1 MHLSSFYRMVCGR
14 TAVPVPF
21 HIEGRLMFTNETL
34 ALALVIFAAR
44 VVDVSLG
51 TIRHAMIVRGKR
63 LITFCIAFLES
74 LVWVFAVSKVLSDLT
89 EPITAL
95 AFALG
100 FATGTFVGMTIEGLL
115 KIGDQVVKV
124 FSNKGKEVACAL
136 REAGFRVTEFEGRGR
151 DGQVVLLFVQVRRRD
166 AKKVLQT
173 ARTFDKNCYL
183 VLEDIRW
190 RQNALL

>member
-1 MHLSSFYRMVCGR
+1 V
-14 TAVPVPF
+14 
-21 HIEGRLMFTNETL
+21 FTNESL
-34 ALALVIFAAR
+34 MLALVIFAAR

-63 LITFCIAFLES
+63 FITFCIAFLES
-74 LVWVFAVSKVLSDLT
+74 LVWVFAVSKVLSDLS
-89 EPITAL
+89 EPMTAL

-100 FATGTFVGMTIEGLL
+100 FATGTFVGMTIENLL

-124 FSNKGKEVACAL
+124 FSSKGKEVAAL
-136 REAGFRVTEFEGRGR
+136 LRDAGFRVTEFEGRGR
-151 DGQVVLLFVQVRRRD
+151 DGQVILLFVQVRRRD

-173 ARTFDKNCYL
+173 ARGYDKNCYL
-183 VLEDIRW
+183 VIEDIRW

>member
-1 MHLSSFYRMVCGR
+1 
-14 TAVPVPF
+14 
-21 HIEGRLMFTNETL
+21 MFTNESL
-34 ALALVIFAAR
+34 MLALVIFAAR

-63 LITFCIAFLES
+63 FITFCIAFLES
-74 LVWVFAVSKVLSDLT
+74 LVWVFAVSKVLSDLS
-89 EPITAL
+89 EPMTAL

-100 FATGTFVGMTIEGLL
+100 FATGTFVGMTIENLL

-124 FSNKGKEVACAL
+124 FSSKGKEVAAL
-136 REAGFRVTEFEGRGR
+136 LRDAGFRVTEFEGRGR
-151 DGQVVLLFVQVRRRD
+151 DGQVILLFVQVRRRD

-173 ARTFDKNCYL
+173 ARSFDKNCYL
-183 VLEDIRW
+183 VIEDIRW

>member
-1 MHLSSFYRMVCGR
+1 
-14 TAVPVPF
+14 
-21 HIEGRLMFTNETL
+21 MFTNETL
-34 ALALVIFAAR
+34 ASALVIFAAR

-100 FATGTFVGMTIEGLL
+100 
-115 KIGDQVVKV
+115 
-124 FSNKGKEVACAL
+124 
-136 REAGFRVTEFEGRGR
+136 
-151 DGQVVLLFVQVRRRD
+151 
-166 AKKVLQT
+166 LQPGPLS
-173 ARTFDKNCYL
+173 A
-183 VLEDIRW
+183 
-190 RQNALL
+190 

>member
-1 MHLSSFYRMVCGR
+1 M
-14 TAVPVPF
+14 
-21 HIEGRLMFTNETL
+21 
-34 ALALVIFAAR
+34 
-44 VVDVSLG
+44 
-51 TIRHAMIVRGKR
+51 
-63 LITFCIAFLES
+63 
-74 LVWVFAVSKVLSDLT
+74 FAVSKVLSDLT
-89 EPITAL
+89 EPIMAL